1 MTLLAGIID
10 AQADQGANHALVHV
24 RVTDFDEVYNSP
36 AILDKLAVL
45 ADGSYIGLNA
55 DGLEIPG
62 SLPTLDGR
70 ITLKSNYYQ
79 DTVDALRAKYDK
91 LEIVTEG
98 KPAIRFEDPEVLRV
112 LCEVPC
118 YADYDGT
125 SVGELRLVDADGDG
139 MVTLEEVLNVHSLSN
154 RVDNTLSIFRGNT
167 ALRSFNQ
174 FHLFTNLHGWF
185 DVSGCSQLTEFTL
198 PQISDLKINVP
209 NCPLLKRV
217 VIPEGCTKLNAAISS
232 GSDSIQYVEFPS
244 TLTYICE
251 NKIFH
256 ANRASFVLVCKAV
269 TPPSVDNFGYM
280 FTKPTIYVPDGSVDA
295 YKSADKWSA
304 LAAYI
309 HPLSEYTG

>member
-98 KPAIRFEDPEVLRV
+98 KPAIRFEDPEVLRI
-112 LCEVPC
+112 LSTVPC
-118 YADYDGT
+118 YADYNGST
-125 SVGELRLVDADGDG
+125 VGSMRLIDEGGDG
-139 MVTLEEVLNVHSLSN
+139 LVTMDDLT
-154 RVDNTLSIFRGNT
+154 NTGSISKRYDQKESIFAENKVIR
-167 ALRSFNQ
+167 FFDEFQ
-174 FHLFTNLHGWF
+174 YFTNIKVLG
-185 DVSGCSQLTEFTL
+185 Q
-198 PQISDLKINVP
+198 
-209 NCPLLKRV
+209 
-217 VIPEGCTKLNAAISS
+217 SS
-232 GSDSIQYVEFPS
+232 F
-244 TLTYICE
+244 
-251 NKIFH
+251 
-256 ANRASFVLVCKAV
+256 
-269 TPPSVDNFGYM
+269 
-280 FTKPTIYVPDGSVDA
+280 
-295 YKSADKWSA
+295 
-304 LAAYI
+304 
-309 HPLSEYTG
+309 